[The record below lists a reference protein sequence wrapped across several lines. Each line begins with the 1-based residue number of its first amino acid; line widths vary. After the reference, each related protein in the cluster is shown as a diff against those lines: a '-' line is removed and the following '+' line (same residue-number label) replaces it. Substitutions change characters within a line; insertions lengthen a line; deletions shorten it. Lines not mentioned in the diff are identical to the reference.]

1 MLVDLLIIFV
11 LFIANGFFAMAE
23 MAVVAARRVRLEARA
38 EAGSKGAGTALRLAQ
53 NPGRFLSTVQTGVTL
68 VGVLMGALSTTA
80 VSAPLALF
88 LERVLALSPRVA
100 GGVAFAAGIAL
111 TTFGTLIIGELV
123 PKHIALNRSDAIAVR
138 VARPL
143 AFIAK
148 VALPI
153 VVLLDATSH
162 AVLWLLRIKRTEEDR
177 VSEEEVRTL
186 IAEGMEHGVFH
197 PSEGAMVSRVLRFA
211 DRSVRSIMTPRADI
225 VWLDVDADRE
235 EIVRVATHGSH
246 TRLPVGRGSVE
257 DVIGVVH
264 IRDLLARAFAGG
276 PVSLADL
283 ATPIPAIYEA
293 VTVLQGLEIM
303 RKAGVRI
310 ALVVDE
316 YGGIEGVVTLTDI
329 FEAVVGD
336 MPEAARDEE
345 PEIVERPDGS
355 LLIDGLAAIEDVKL
369 RLGLQALP
377 GEDNAT
383 TMGGFVLERLG
394 RVPKTGDKVRYGG
407 YVFEVV
413 DMDARRVDKLLISN
427 DRAERALDQGAA

>member
-1 MLVDLLIIFV
+1 MLVDLLIILLLFV
-11 LFIANGFFAMAE
+11 ANGFFAMAE
-23 MAVVAARRVRLEARA
+23 MAIVAARRVRLEARA
-38 EAGSKGAGTALRLAQ
+38 EAGSRGAETALRLAQ

-80 VSAPLALF
+80 VSAPLTIY
-88 LERVLALSPRVA
+88 LERAFALSPVVA
-100 GGVAFAAGIAL
+100 GGVAFAIGIAL

-123 PKHIALNRSDAIAVR
+123 PKHIALSRSDAIAVR

-143 AFIAK
+143 SLISK

-153 VVLLDATSH
+153 VVLLDATSR
-162 AVLWLLRIKRTEEDR
+162 AVLWLLRIKRTKEDR

-197 PSEGAMVSRVLRFA
+197 PSEGEMVSRVLRFA
-211 DRSVRSIMTPRADI
+211 DRSVRSIMTPRAEV
-225 VWLDVDADRE
+225 VWLDLDADRDE
-235 EIVRVATHGSH
+235 TVRIATHGGH
-246 TRLPVGRGSVE
+246 TRLPVARGSIEEV
-257 DVIGVVH
+257 VGVVH
-264 IRDLLARAFAGG
+264 IRDLLARAFEGG
-276 PVSLADL
+276 PILLAEL
-283 ATPIPAIYEA
+283 STPIPAIYES

-316 YGGIEGVVTLTDI
+316 YGSIEGIVTLTDI

-336 MPEAARDEE
+336 MPEAARDEA
-345 PEIVERPDGS
+345 EIVERPDGS
-355 LLIDGLAAIEDVKL
+355 FLIDGLAAIEDVKL
-369 RLGLQALP
+369 KLGLQALP
-377 GEDNAT
+377 GEENAT

-394 RVPKTGDKVRYGG
+394 RVPKTGDEIRYGG

-413 DMDARRVDKLLISN
+413 DMDGRRVDKLLITN
-427 DRAERALDQGAA
+427 DRPGRDADQGVA

>member
-1 MLVDLLIIFV
+1 MLVDLLIIFL
-11 LFIANGFFAMAE
+11 LFVANGFFAMAE
-23 MAVVAARRVRLEARA
+23 MAIVAARRVRLEARA
-38 EAGSKGAGTALRLAQ
+38 EAGSRGAETALRLAH

-80 VSAPLALF
+80 VSAPLAVF
-88 LERVLALSPRVA
+88 LERALSLSPPVA
-100 GGVAFAAGIAL
+100 GGIAFATGIAL

-123 PKHIALNRSDAIAVR
+123 PKHIALSRSDAIAVR

-143 AFIAK
+143 AVISKA
-148 VALPI
+148 ALPI

-162 AVLWLLRIKRTEEDR
+162 AVLWLLRVKRTEEDR

-197 PSEGAMVSRVLRFA
+197 PSEGAMVNRVLRFA
-211 DRSVRSIMTPRADI
+211 DRSVRSIMTPRAEV
-225 VWLDVDADRE
+225 VWLDVEADRD
-235 EIVRVATHGSH
+235 EIVRIATHGGH
-246 TRLPVGRGSVE
+246 TRLPVGRGSIE
-257 DVIGVVH
+257 DVVGVVH
-264 IRDLLARAFAGG
+264 IRDLLARAFEGG
-276 PVSLADL
+276 PIALAEL
-283 ATPIPAIYEA
+283 ATPVPAIYEA

-316 YGGIEGVVTLTDI
+316 YGSIEGIVTLTDI

-336 MPEAARDEE
+336 MPEAARDEA
-345 PEIVERPDGS
+345 EIVERPDGS

-377 GEDNAT
+377 GEQNAT

-394 RVPKTGDKVRYGG
+394 RVPKAGDKIRYGG

-413 DMDARRVDKLLISN
+413 DMDGRRVDKLLITN
-427 DRAERALDQGAA
+427 DRPGREADQGVA